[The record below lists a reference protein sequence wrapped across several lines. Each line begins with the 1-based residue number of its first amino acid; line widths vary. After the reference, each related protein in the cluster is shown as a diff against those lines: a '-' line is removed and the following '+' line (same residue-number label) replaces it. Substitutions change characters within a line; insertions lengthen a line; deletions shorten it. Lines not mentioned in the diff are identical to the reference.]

1 MIRLFLRSWQVS
13 LLMTTLTISVE
24 ASAYNEAKLYVE
36 QLPDLNTPRTGHA
49 TIVTGNEIVV
59 IGGHTTGFI
68 PTPTAEYFK
77 DGEWHEIPMSY
88 IHDQGAFIP
97 MKSGKIVV
105 AGSHEKELGIGQTF
119 TFEIYDPVTHTF
131 DGYGCLEKKRCFAEG
146 MEMDSGK
153 VVITG
158 NWYNNDCIELFDG
171 SRQCLFVKDVAQQRS
186 LPYILKTSAD
196 NAIIFGSY
204 DNYAKPMDTIVID
217 RLSGEPFTVPLFA
230 KWRPTYNHTG
240 HANQDMFIGDE
251 GKGLYAHLLTAL
263 NSEGQMAFV
272 KVTGEQFS
280 LLNTKGAIPMR
291 SQKGAINWFSYVV
304 ADPKVNRA
312 YIVGY
317 GQDDGDRRIYVL
329 SVDYATEPAP
339 LTLYASEP
347 MDSIGCRCPVLMED
361 GSLLMVGGTTIP
373 GNNYTPQASALLL
386 RFTPVEDYASSK
398 QWIWVLLLLA
408 VITGI
413 VIGALIVRRR
423 KGNSDVA
430 NEKGYEQQDDP
441 ALMEQLT
448 TLMDTQQLYLRND
461 LRISDVANE
470 LGVQRSRLTDAIAA
484 TQGCSFQQFVNAY
497 RIRHAQQLM
506 TADPD
511 KKMAAVCME
520 SGFANEVNFFRV
532 FKAITGK
539 TPSEWKAQID

>member
-1 MIRLFLRSWQVS
+1 MLFAALTVS
-13 LLMTTLTISVE
+13 VQG
-24 ASAYNEAKLYVE
+24 APYNEAKLYVE

-59 IGGHTTGFI
+59 MGGHTTGFI

-158 NWYNNDCIELFDG
+158 NWYNNDCIEIFDG

-251 GKGLYAHLLTAL
+251 AKGEYAYLLTAV
-263 NSEGQMAFV
+263 NAEGQVAFV
-272 KVTGEQFS
+272 KAVGEQFS
-280 LLNTKGAIPMR
+280 LLPTEKPIPMH
-291 SQKGAINWFSYVV
+291 SQWGPINWFSYVV
-304 ADPKVNRA
+304 ADRNVHHA

-317 GQDDGDRRIYVL
+317 GEASSDRRLYVL
-329 SVDYATEPAP
+329 QVDYASEPSP
-339 LTLYASEP
+339 LTLYTSEP
-347 MDSIGCRCPVLMED
+347 MDSIGCRCPVLTAD
-361 GSLLMVGGTTIP
+361 GSLLMAGGITIP
-373 GNNYTPQASALLL
+373 GNNYNPQPSVLLL
-386 RFTPVEDYASSK
+386 RFTPVEESANN
-398 QWIWVLLLLA
+398 WLWLWGIILAAAVVIAIVVTVLY
-408 VITGI
+408 
-413 VIGALIVRRR
+413 RRR
-423 KGNSDVA
+423 KTSHHVLTVDANSEDL
-430 NEKGYEQQDDP
+430 
-441 ALMEQLT
+441 ALMEQLR
-448 TLMDTQQLYLRND
+448 TLMESQQLYLRKD
-461 LRISDVANE
+461 LRVSDVADE
-470 LGVQRSRLTDAIAA
+470 MGIFRGRLSDIIT
-484 TQGCSFQQFVNAY
+484 TQQGCSFQQFVNTY
-497 RIRHAQQLM
+497 RIKHAQQLM
-506 TADPD
+506 TSNPD
-511 KKMAAVCME
+511 MKMSAVCIE
-520 SGFANEVNFFRV
+520 SGFANEVTFFRV
-532 FKAITGK
+532 FKTIIGK
-539 TPSEWKAQID
+539 TPTEWKSKL